1 MPCCMRD
8 EGGPLGTGVQAQVPN
23 HLKLRWSKAKSQG
36 SERSGKGEKNSSG
49 EGQGDERKRTTDDV
63 SKR

>member
-23 HLKLRWSKAKSQG
+23 YLKLRGPKAKVVSVQ
-36 SERSGKGEKNSSG
+36 EKARRNSSG